1 MNLSQLPTVTGMGL
15 GTGELSRLILTI
27 TELAS
32 CLTGLVVFEIWTAQL
47 KHSLL
52 QCQVRKG
59 DTIGEF
65 LRAVQQQ
72 LAPEFREV
80 RTTSVENLLYVKED
94 LIIPH
99 VCKLSF
105 FSLKLHSF
113 V

>member
-1 MNLSQLPTVTGMGL
+1 MNLSQLLTVTGMGL

-27 TELAS
+27 IEL
-32 CLTGLVVFEIWTAQL
+32 GLAVFEIWTAQL